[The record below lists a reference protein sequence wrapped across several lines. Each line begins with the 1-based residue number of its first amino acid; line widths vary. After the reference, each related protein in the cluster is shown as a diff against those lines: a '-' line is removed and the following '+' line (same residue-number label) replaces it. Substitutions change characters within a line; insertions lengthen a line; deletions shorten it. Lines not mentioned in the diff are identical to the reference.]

1 MLVGHGVDASMQA
14 HARLQFVRPVGVY
27 ASFTKI
33 GEYSACEQALVLD
46 FFNAPK
52 ITGFLSE
59 RAVR

>member
-1 MLVGHGVDASMQA
+1 GVDASMQA
-14 HARLQFVRPVGVY
+14 HAGLQFFGPVGVY

-33 GEYSACEQALVLD
+33 SDNSACKQTLVLD